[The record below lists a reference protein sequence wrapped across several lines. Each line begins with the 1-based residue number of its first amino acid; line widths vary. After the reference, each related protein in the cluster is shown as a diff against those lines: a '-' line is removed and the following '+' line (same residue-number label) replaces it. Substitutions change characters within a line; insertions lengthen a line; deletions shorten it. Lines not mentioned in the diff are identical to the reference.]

1 MLELRKKEGGATVE
15 FENNIKTS
23 NGVNVYFYKNPA
35 LHGFYISLF
44 VRAGVMYE
52 DEKYSGITHFFEHA
66 AIRNVNKL
74 YGMNL
79 YSMLDKYGIDFNAS
93 TFSEMVQF
101 YVSGADRHFDIGA
114 EIISKLLEPIT
125 LAKSEIDAERKR
137 IKAEIRESDEKS
149 SLASFTNKIVFD
161 NTSLASS
168 IVGTNAS
175 IDRVSAAALEKY
187 RKDILTTENIFFYV
201 TGSFTE
207 SDIKSLC
214 EKIER
219 AELLLGEKRD
229 NTAPVPNNFGKRD
242 GEIHVKNA
250 DFALVRFTF
259 DLDMSRY
266 SIAEMDILYDILLSG
281 YNSKLFVEMSEN
293 RGLFYDISGASERYK
308 NIGTLHFSFEVKDKD
323 IPESVAIV
331 VDILNSLKENL
342 LDDREC
348 MKAEYVD
355 NAYMLYDDSRELNF
369 TFSYDN
375 HIMGANYSSVEDR
388 KNAYSSVT
396 PSRIRE
402 IASEIFRQQ
411 NLTLTMKA
419 KSKLVDK
426 QKIKDILWRL
436 K

>member
-1 MLELRKKEGGATVE
+1 
-15 FENNIKTS
+15 
-23 NGVNVYFYKNPA
+23 
-35 LHGFYISLF
+35 
-44 VRAGVMYE
+44 
-52 DEKYSGITHFFEHA
+52 
-66 AIRNVNKL
+66 
-74 YGMNL
+74 
-79 YSMLDKYGIDFNAS
+79 
-93 TFSEMVQF
+93 
-101 YVSGADRHFDIGA
+101 
-114 EIISKLLEPIT
+114 
-125 LAKSEIDAERKR
+125 
-137 IKAEIRESDEKS
+137 
-149 SLASFTNKIVFD
+149 
-161 NTSLASS
+161 
-168 IVGTNAS
+168 
-175 IDRVSAAALEKY
+175 
-187 RKDILTTENIFFYV
+187 
-201 TGSFTE
+201 
-207 SDIKSLC
+207 
-214 EKIER
+214 
-219 AELLLGEKRD
+219 
-229 NTAPVPNNFGKRD
+229 
-242 GEIHVKNA
+242 
-250 DFALVRFTF
+250 
-259 DLDMSRY
+259 MSRY